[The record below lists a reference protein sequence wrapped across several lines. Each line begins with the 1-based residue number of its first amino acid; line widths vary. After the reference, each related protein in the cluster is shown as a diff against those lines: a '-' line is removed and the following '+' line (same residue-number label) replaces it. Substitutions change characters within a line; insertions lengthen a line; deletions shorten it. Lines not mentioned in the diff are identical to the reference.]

1 MHNDRA
7 EQTAGGGT
15 KSAVGTQRT
24 PRSVPRYRFVATAVV
39 TELSSGTRLPARTSE
54 LSINGCY
61 IDTLNP
67 FPDAALVRLRII
79 KDDRV
84 FETPG
89 RVLYCHP
96 GFGMGIVFI
105 DSTPDQRSDR
115 KSTRLNSSH
124 GSISYAV
131 FCLKKKRDILI

>member
-24 PRSVPRYRFVATAVV
+24 PRSVPRYRFIATAVV

-105 DSTPDQRSDR
+105 DSTPDQRS
-115 KSTRLNSSH
+115 LLE
-124 GSISYAV
+124 GWLVELAAQ
-131 FCLKKKRDILI
+131 

>member
-1 MHNDRA
+1 MHNDPA
-7 EQTAGGGT
+7 EQTAGGAT
-15 KSAVGTQRT
+15 KSAVGSQRA
-24 PRSVPRYRFVATAVV
+24 PRAVPRYRFIATAVV

-67 FPDAALVRLRII
+67 FPEATLVRLRII
-79 KDDRV
+79 KDDGV

-96 GFGMGIVFI
+96 GFGMGIVFT
-105 DSTPDQRSDR
+105 DSTPDQQSLLEGWLAELSRQ
-115 KSTRLNSSH
+115 
-124 GSISYAV
+124 
-131 FCLKKKRDILI
+131 

>member
-39 TELSSGTRLPARTSE
+39 TELSPGTRPPARTSE

-61 IDTLNP
+61 LGTLNP
-67 FPDAALVRLRII
+67 FPDAAPLRLRII

-84 FETPG
+84 FYTP
-89 RVLYCHP
+89 RPVCYSHP
-96 GFGMGIVFI
+96 RFGIGIVFI
-105 DSTPDQRSDR
+105 D
-115 KSTRLNSSH
+115 
-124 GSISYAV
+124 
-131 FCLKKKRDILI
+131 

>member
-39 TELSSGTRLPARTSE
+39 TGLSSGTRLPARTSE
-54 LSINGCY
+54 LSINRWY

-67 FPDAALVRLRII
+67 FPDAGPVCLPNIQ
-79 KDDRV
+79 DDPLFQDPGPRV
-84 FETPG
+84 YCPPG
-89 RVLYCHP
+89 VCI
-96 GFGMGIVFI
+96 GIVFI
-105 DSTPDQRSDR
+105 D
-115 KSTRLNSSH
+115 
-124 GSISYAV
+124 
-131 FCLKKKRDILI
+131 